1 MDDKTFNDLYKR
13 YARSL
18 RSYLINQCHIPESEV
33 KDLMQD
39 IFEEFLKKS
48 PQVKAK
54 YSEPAL
60 LFLITKNVIYNYYQ
74 KRSNNNRFTNV
85 NFGEDEENDISATEA
100 AICNAKFQQ
109 ESHDLEIQLCLE
121 QVFAQLEDNSDIY
134 LLNCLLIHELIVAG
148 HSTENIATK
157 IDRTPGAIR
166 QHISKCRKKLMQHPS
181 LQECWDNG
189 ST

>member
-1 MDDKTFNDLYKR
+1 MDDKTFDHLYKR

-18 RSYLINQCHIPESEV
+18 RSYLINQCHLPESEV
-33 KDLMQD
+33 EDLTQD
-39 IFEEFLKKS
+39 IFWEFWKKS

-60 LFLITKNVIYNYYQ
+60 LFLITKKVVYNYYQ

-109 ESHDLEIQLCLE
+109 ESYDLELQLCLE
-121 QVFAQLEDNSDIY
+121 QVFAQIEDNSDIY
-134 LLNCLLIHELIVAG
+134 LLNCLLIHKLRVAG
-148 HSTENIATK
+148 HSTEDIATQ
-157 IDRTPGAIR
+157 IDRAPGAIR
-166 QHISKCRKKLMQHPS
+166 QHISACRKKLMQHPS

>member
-18 RSYLINQCHIPESEV
+18 RSYLINQCHLPESEAE
-33 KDLMQD
+33 DLMQD
-39 IFEEFLKKS
+39 IFWEFWKKS

-60 LFLITKNVIYNYYQ
+60 LFLITKKVVYNYYQ

-109 ESHDLEIQLCLE
+109 ESHDLEIQICIE

-134 LLNCLLIHELIVAG
+134 LLNCLLIHKLRVAG
-148 HSTENIATK
+148 HSTEDIATQ
-157 IDRTPGAIR
+157 IDRAPGAIR
-166 QHISKCRKKLMQHPS
+166 QHISACRKKLMQHLS